1 MGITA
6 KTTKLLIIGLIISA
20 LALSASTLAVLT
32 VNKNLGST
40 GTITTTPNLGVYSD
54 SACTQNV
61 TTINWGTIAAGTN
74 TTQTINIKNT
84 GTGTMTLSM
93 TISNWTPTAAS
104 TYITLT
110 WDKQNTQLSAG
121 QSTMATLTLT
131 VSPST
136 TGITTYSNTIT
147 ISGSG

>member
-74 TTQTINIKNT
+74 TTQTIYIKNT